1 MIVISR
7 KTGELLH
14 ADPLTEQ
21 QQEDALFAVVE
32 AFCGLNPEFIR
43 EEVERYLAETGGTP

>member
-14 ADPLTEQ
+14 ADPLTQ
-21 QQEDALFAVVE
+21 KQREDMAFAVFRE
-32 AFCGLNPEFIR
+32 FCEMNPELVR
-43 EEVERYLAETGGTP
+43 EELEKIINENN

>member
-14 ADPLTEQ
+14 ADPLTPQ
-21 QQEDALFAVVE
+21 QREDMAFAIFR
-32 AFCGLNPEFIR
+32 AFCEMNPEIVR
-43 EEVERYLAETGGTP
+43 EELEKVINENY

>member
-14 ADPLTEQ
+14 ADPLTQ
-21 QQEDALFAVVE
+21 KQREDAAFAVFK
-32 AFCGLNPEFIR
+32 AFCEMNPELVR
-43 EEVERYLAETGGTP
+43 EELEKIINENN

>member
-14 ADPLTEQ
+14 ADPLTQ
-21 QQEDALFAVVE
+21 QQREDMAFAVFR
-32 AFCGLNPEFIR
+32 AFCEMNPELVR
-43 EEVERYLAETGGTP
+43 EELEKVINENN

>member
-14 ADPLTEQ
+14 ADPLTPQ
-21 QQEDALFAVVE
+21 QREDMAFAVFRE
-32 AFCGLNPEFIR
+32 FCEMNPELVR
-43 EEVERYLAETGGTP
+43 

>member
-14 ADPLTEQ
+14 ADPLTPQ
-21 QQEDALFAVVE
+21 QREDMAFAIFR
-32 AFCGLNPEFIR
+32 AFCEMNPELVR
-43 EEVERYLAETGGTP
+43 EELEKIINEND

>member
-14 ADPLTEQ
+14 ADPLTQ
-21 QQEDALFAVVE
+21 QQREDMAFAIFR
-32 AFCGLNPEFIR
+32 AFCEMNPELVR
-43 EEVERYLAETGGTP
+43 EELEEIINENN

>member
-14 ADPLTEQ
+14 ADPLTSQ
-21 QQEDALFAVVE
+21 QREDMAFAIFR
-32 AFCGLNPEFIR
+32 AFCETNPDLVR
-43 EEVERYLAETGGTP
+43 EELEEIINENN

>member
-14 ADPLTEQ
+14 ADPLTQ
-21 QQEDALFAVVE
+21 QQREDMAFAVFK
-32 AFCGLNPEFIR
+32 AFCEMNPEIVR
-43 EEVERYLAETGGTP
+43 QTLKECLNDDN

>member
-14 ADPLTEQ
+14 ADPLTQQ
-21 QQEDALFAVVE
+21 QQEDIAFAVFKTFCETNPALVRETLKECLE
-32 AFCGLNPEFIR
+32 ANN
-43 EEVERYLAETGGTP
+43 

>member
-14 ADPLTEQ
+14 ADPLTPQ
-21 QQEDALFAVVE
+21 QREDMAFAVFQ
-32 AFCGLNPEFIR
+32 AFCEMNPDLVR
-43 EEVERYLAETGGTP
+43 EELEKIINENN

>member
-14 ADPLTEQ
+14 ADPLTQ
-21 QQEDALFAVVE
+21 QQREDAAFAVFK
-32 AFCGLNPEFIR
+32 AFCEMNPELVR
-43 EEVERYLAETGGTP
+43 EELEKIINENN